1 MKKFFLLSVLLIL
14 FIFLYSYP
22 VYKHDVDTIIDFI
35 YKQDYGNAIEHTEK
49 IKNKYSPVLYYF
61 LKSTIVSTY
70 MSDFETDSLSEILF
84 SSSDSVLKY
93 ADMSNS
99 YDNFFAG
106 GIFLYRTYFYLD
118 KGNYPKVINTGLT
131 ALKYFNRAI
140 ELNKK
145 MYDSY
150 LGKGVVSYF
159 INRFKDKLPFV
170 TGNDDGIKLIKFSA
184 DSGIFV
190 QYPAYN
196 VLAILYQMDKN
207 YKEAEI
213 VCERLREIYPENRMF
228 LFTHIK
234 ILLEQKKYEA
244 VLPLL
249 EKLKEKVEKEQ
260 PKTYVNLSFVYYNMA
275 LVHYELKDFEKAKL
289 YLRKLKKVYI
299 LASDNGK
306 VKEFYKK
313 GEVLKKKLNG

>member
-1 MKKFFLLSVLLIL
+1 MKKLILLSVITIF
-14 FIFLYSYP
+14 FICSYSYP
-22 VYKHDVDTIIDFI
+22 VYKDDVDIVIDFI
-35 YKQDYGNAIEHTEK
+35 YKQDYTKAFEHTEN

-61 LKSTIVSTY
+61 LKSTILSTY

-93 ADMSNS
+93 ADMLNS
-99 YDNFFAG
+99 YDNFFVG
-106 GIFLYRTYFYLD
+106 GIYLYRTYFYLD
-118 KGNYPKVINTGLT
+118 RGNYPKVINTGLT
-131 ALKYFNRAI
+131 ALKYFNRSI
-140 ELNKK
+140 ELDQK

-159 INRFKDKLPFV
+159 INKFKDKLPFV
-170 TGNDDGIKLIKFSA
+170 SGNDDGIKLIKFSA

-196 VLAILYQMDKN
+196 VLAILYQMDKK
-207 YKEAEI
+207 YKEAEK
-213 VCERLREIYPENRMF
+213 VCERLRDIYPENRMF

-234 ILLEQKKYEA
+234 ILLEQKKYED

-249 EKLKEKVEKEQ
+249 EKLKEKVENEQ

-289 YLRKLKKVYI
+289 YLRKLKKVYL
-299 LASDNGK
+299 LAGDNGK

-313 GEVLKKKLNG
+313 GEVLKKKLNE